1 MKIKLYH
8 LNRHIILKIFILI
21 SFLLIWNSCEKP
33 TDPNPNDPPNTTVAN
48 IPSDGDTLFALQT
61 LYWDGE
67 DNDGYVKGYQYRY
80 ITHRLIQGDSVVQE
94 WKYTE
99 QTSLT
104 VAFLSDDDLNK
115 QEFEVRAIDNTGA
128 VDPSPAVKL
137 FYTQRTYFPVTT
149 VETPSN
155 NEKYFAQDQTSDWWQ
170 GIKLIYSARDPDEEG
185 GIVEYAWSVDNG
197 QWHWTQDTLIYIP
210 PTEFSLPLTGQH
222 VIRATSRDN
231 TNLVDPVGDSVTI
244 TLVKPTFARDIL
256 IIDETD
262 ESNFPFGTVHPSDQQ
277 VDQFYS
283 EIFGTPYQWDFKT
296 RGIPPKDTLGQYKL
310 VVWHADD
317 YPSSQ
322 PHKIVNY
329 TDILEDYLDVGG
341 KFFMSGWRIL
351 KSFAWQSSFPINF
364 EEGTF
369 VHDYLHIIS
378 VDETFGYSGDCTGF
392 LGVGSSFDDIRI
404 DSTKLVDF
412 PFIVPGSSW
421 GLTNINLIIQPAGFT
436 DIIYSYSNDINSPFP
451 QYRGKA
457 CGLRYY
463 GSSFDAV
470 ILGFPVF
477 FLVQDDAQLMVNQ
490 ILQNLNL
497 R

>member
-8 LNRHIILKIFILI
+8 LNRQVILKIFVLIL
-21 SFLLIWNSCEKP
+21 FLLIWNSCDKP
-33 TDPNPNDPPNTTVAN
+33 TDPNPNDLPNTTVAN
-48 IPSDGDTLFALQT
+48 IPGDGDTLFALQT

-99 QTSLT
+99 QTKLT

-115 QEFEVRAIDNTGA
+115 QEFEVRAVDNTGA
-128 VDPSPAVKL
+128 VDPSPAVKV
-137 FYTQRTYFPVTT
+137 FYTQRTYFPITT
-149 VETPSN
+149 IETPSN
-155 NEKYFAQDQTSDWWQ
+155 NEKYFAQDQTSDWWE

-197 QWHWTQDTLIYIP
+197 QWHWTQDTLIFIP
-210 PTEFSLPLTGQH
+210 PSEFSQPLTGQH

-244 TLVKPTFARDIL
+244 TLVKPTFSRDIL

-322 PHKIVNY
+322 PHKIVNH

-364 EEGTF
+364 EDGTF

-378 VDETFGYSGDCTGF
+378 VDETFGYTGDCTGF
-392 LGVGSSFDDIRI
+392 AGVGSSFDDIRI

-421 GLTNINLIIQPAGFT
+421 GLTNINLIVQPAGFT
-436 DIIYSYSNDINSPFP
+436 DIIYSYSNNINSQFP

-477 FLVQDDAQLMVNQ
+477 FLVEDDAQLMVNQ

>member
-1 MKIKLYH
+1 MQLNFYSFNLYNIIKT
-8 LNRHIILKIFILI
+8 
-21 SFLLIWNSCEKP
+21 FLLVFIIVIWTSCQKP
-33 TDPNPNDPPNTTVAN
+33 TEPNPNDPPNTTVAN
-48 IPSDGDTLFALQT
+48 IPRDGDTLFALQT

-80 ITHRLIQGDSVVQE
+80 ITHRLVQGDSVVQV
-94 WKYTE
+94 WKYTD

-115 QEFEVRAIDNTGA
+115 QVFEVRAVDNNGA
-128 VDPSPAVKL
+128 VDPTPAVKIL
-137 FYTQRTYFPVTT
+137 YTQRTYFPITT
-149 VETPSN
+149 IEKPAN
-155 NEKYFAQDQTSDWWQ
+155 NEKYFAEDQTTDWWQ
-170 GIKLIYSARDPDEEG
+170 GIELIYKARDPDEEG

-197 QWHWTQDTLIYIP
+197 GWHWTEDTLIYIP
-210 PTEFSLPLTGQH
+210 PGEFSQPLTGQH

-231 TNLVDPVGDSVTI
+231 TNLVDPIGDSVI
-244 TLVKPTFARDIL
+244 VTLVKPTFERDIL

-262 ESNFPFGTVHPSDQQ
+262 ESNFPFGTVHPTDQQ

-283 EIFGTPYQWDFKT
+283 DIFQTSYQWDFKS
-296 RGIPPKDTLGQYKL
+296 RGIPPKDTLGQYRL

-317 YPSSQ
+317 YPSSL

-329 TDILEDYLDVGG
+329 TDIIEDYLDVGG

-351 KSFAWQSSFPINF
+351 KSFAWDQSFPLSFN
-364 EEGTF
+364 EGTF

-378 VDETFGYSGDCTGF
+378 VDETFGYTGDCIGF
-392 LGVGSSFDDIRI
+392 IGVGDSFDDIRI
-404 DSTKLVDF
+404 DSTKLIDF
-412 PFIVPGSSW
+412 PFIIPGQSW

-436 DIIYSYSNDINSPFP
+436 DVIYTYNNAFNSQFP

-477 FLVQDDAQLMVNQ
+477 FLVKEDAEVMVNQ
-490 ILQNLNL
+490 VLQNLNM

>member
-1 MKIKLYH
+1 MQLNFYSFNLYNIIKT
-8 LNRHIILKIFILI
+8 
-21 SFLLIWNSCEKP
+21 FLLVFIIVIWTSCQKP
-33 TDPNPNDPPNTTVAN
+33 TEPNPNNPPNTTVAN
-48 IPSDGDTLFALQT
+48 IPRDGDTLFALQT

-80 ITHRLIQGDSVVQE
+80 ITHRLVQGDSVVQV
-94 WKYTE
+94 WKYTD

-115 QEFEVRAIDNTGA
+115 QVFEVRAVDNNGA
-128 VDPSPAVKL
+128 VDPTPAVKIL
-137 FYTQRTYFPVTT
+137 YTQRTYFPITT
-149 VETPSN
+149 IEKPAN
-155 NEKYFAQDQTSDWWQ
+155 NEKYFAEDQTTDWWQ
-170 GIKLIYSARDPDEEG
+170 GIELIYKARDPDEEG

-197 QWHWTQDTLIYIP
+197 GWHWTEDTLIYIP
-210 PTEFSLPLTGQH
+210 PGEFSQPLTGQH

-231 TNLVDPVGDSVTI
+231 TNLVDPIGDSVI
-244 TLVKPTFARDIL
+244 VTLVKPTFERDIL

-262 ESNFPFGTVHPSDQQ
+262 ESNFPFGTVHPTDQQ

-283 EIFGTPYQWDFKT
+283 DIFQTSYQWDFKS
-296 RGIPPKDTLGQYKL
+296 RGIPPKDTLGQYRL

-317 YPSSQ
+317 YPSSL

-329 TDILEDYLDVGG
+329 TDIIEDYLDVGG

-351 KSFAWQSSFPINF
+351 KSFAWDQSFPLSFN
-364 EEGTF
+364 EGTF

-378 VDETFGYSGDCTGF
+378 VDETFGYTGDCIGF
-392 LGVGSSFDDIRI
+392 IGVGDSFDDIRI
-404 DSTKLVDF
+404 DSTKLIDF
-412 PFIVPGSSW
+412 PFIIPGQSW

-436 DIIYSYSNDINSPFP
+436 DVIYTYNNAFNSQFP

-463 GSSFDAV
+463 
-470 ILGFPVF
+470 
-477 FLVQDDAQLMVNQ
+477 
-490 ILQNLNL
+490 
-497 R
+497 RT